1 MDIADYD
8 YWRAELAAP
17 GTRDRDD
24 PFAVPC
30 GFWRIVGADTGCDWP
45 LAIWRSEEGRLR
57 FLVGADKRNAALWDS
72 EPGRQLQT
80 AGRWLKAVAVPEAD
94 WKAATANGQWGDGK
108 PINSRREH
116 SSLTNALPETGD
128 PFTDLGRQFED
139 AAETARAIVRA
150 GIKTADD
157 ADQAAAFA
165 KRLAEI
171 GRRADAAHENE
182 KRPWLDGGRACDD
195 KWRPLRDGA
204 AAAVKALKLAANA
217 FLDAQRLAA
226 EAERRRL
233 AAEAERQRREAEA
246 AERAAAAER
255 EAARVAMAAA
265 QARAAAA
272 DQATAEA
279 ERQRMAEI
287 EAEAE
292 RIAAREDAARQAA
305 EAAAAAAAE
314 AAKPVSVSAGRTGA
328 RIAQRKV
335 TTAEVFD
342 YPAALAHFADSET
355 VRAEVQRLANLAIKS
370 GMSVPGCRRVTAFQ
384 TV

>member
-8 YWRAELAAP
+8 YWRAELAQP

-72 EPGRQLQT
+72 EPGWELQT

-139 AAETARAIVRA
+139 TAETARAIIRA
-150 GIKTADD
+150 GIKTAED

-171 GRRADAAHENE
+171 GRRADTAHESE
-182 KRPWLDGGRACDD
+182 KRPWLDGGRQCDE
-195 KWRPLRDGA
+195 KWRPLREGA
-204 AAAVKALKLAANA
+204 AAAVKALKAAANA
-217 FLDAQRLAA
+217 FLDAQRRAA

-233 AAEAERQRREAEA
+233 AEEAERQRREAEEAERKAA
-246 AERAAAAER
+246 AERAAVDA
-255 EAARVAMAAA
+255 AMAAA

-279 ERQRMAEI
+279 ERQRIAEL
-287 EAEAE
+287 E
-292 RIAAREDAARQAA
+292 AARQAA
-305 EAAAAAAAE
+305 DAAAAERQQAAAAAAAE
-314 AAKPVSVSAGRTGA
+314 AARPVSVSAGRTGA
-328 RIAQRKV
+328 KIAQRKV
-335 TTAEVFD
+335 VTAEIVD

-355 VRAEVQRLANLAIKS
+355 VRAEIQRLANIAVKS
-370 GMSVPGCRRVTAFQ
+370 GMSVPGCRRLETFQ